1 MKPVLKKIMSAGLAA
16 ALTVGMVPAI
26 SASAV
31 SSQFAGEAWYDQIET
46 VEINREAAHSS
57 FIPYES
63 AEKAL
68 TNEKSVLDD
77 LDASGS
83 EYYQLLNGT
92 WSFYFSSNVTERLKN
107 VTGSS
112 AVNYTENWDTT
123 GWDTIEVPSNIQTQ
137 TNEDGSYKYDMPIYT
152 NQSYA
157 WSNYETVNYTTA
169 PTTNNSVGQY
179 KRTFT
184 LPDSWDGRQVFV
196 SFQGVQSAFYLYIN
210 GQMVGYGEDSY
221 TADEFNITSYLQEGE
236 NTIAVE
242 VYRWSTGS
250 YLENQDYIDLS
261 GIFRDVY
268 LYSKD
273 DVEIRDIFATT
284 DLNDDYTQATVN
296 VSVDVKNLAAGAGD
310 YTVEAQLYDADDN
323 AVWSSPISMTAS
335 VEAALTDVAALAD
348 DTGVT
353 VSASMEVDNP
363 ELWFADT
370 PYLYRLLVQL
380 KDSDGNVLENAVI
393 RIGIRE
399 VGTATIN
406 SAGQQQI
413 QINGEKVLLR
423 GVNRHE
429 SSAENGRALTNEEI
443 LTDVQLM
450 KSFNVNAIRTSHYP
464 NNTYLYDLADELGL
478 YICDEANIESH
489 LGAIYSN
496 IPSGDSTWN
505 TSVMDRTMNMVERDK
520 NHASVI
526 IWSLGNEAT
535 YSTYTMDESYCF
547 YNSSQWILERDPSRL
562 RKYERDNRYTEGS
575 REDSMVDLYSSQ
587 YWSVDSVVYQ
597 LENTSNKLPYIQ
609 SEYAHSM
616 GNGLG
621 NLAEYW
627 EVFREYDN
635 ANGGF
640 IWDWIDQALYA
651 VNEDGETYLA
661 YGGDWG
667 ETVTDYDFCAN
678 GMVNADRTPSS
689 ELYEAKK
696 VLQEISFYDDGNIE
710 NGEVRIV
717 NEFLNTNLNEY
728 QVTWTYTE
736 DNTVI
741 ASGELTGEDINIAA
755 GESKTIQV
763 SLPDVTVTEG
773 SDYVLTF
780 SVALKEDTA
789 WANEY
794 GGKAGDEIAFE
805 QFELGLTATE
815 NQPSMDASSMDEMA
829 VTETD
834 TAIAFTGTTE
844 DGADYSIAIDKTT
857 GYITD
862 YIVDGTALLTSGP
875 EPNYWRAATSNDA
888 GAGVA
893 STSSNLKDAADYY
906 KINEVTVEQHEK
918 VVYVTISG
926 VISNTN
932 SEEILQY
939 AVYADGTVTVT
950 NTFTPSSSCDTLSRV
965 GMKMTVAA
973 GLETVTYYGKGEQ
986 ANYSDRNTGAKLDV
1000 YSTTVTDLFESKLVN
1015 PQENGNR
1022 TGTRWVSLMDD
1033 ENQIG
1038 LLISAEDT
1046 MEFTALHYTA
1056 EDMAN
1061 SSHPYE
1067 LTKLDETILTVDYA
1081 QRGLGNASCGP
1092 DTLSAYQLPT
1102 GTTYTHTY
1110 SIRPITGTTSTA
1122 EDFVDSC
1129 MELSNLN
1136 VNSAEPISA
1145 ITVDGTALE
1154 DFKVGTSDYTYERA
1168 YTDGMTSPVIGV
1180 ITTSDDVEVSI
1191 EQIDGYNGTATI
1203 TTTSAY
1209 GITAVYTVTVSTVQR
1224 EYLSDMEWTEN
1235 VSGYFA
1241 NSRDVCDSNPIQLSV
1256 NGETITYSKGVGM
1269 HAPASI
1275 TVDISGLGY
1284 TTFSAVAGINYE
1296 SVADNNGYSNVNL
1309 VVLVDG
1315 AEAFRADN
1323 IGYNSSGNVFSVPV
1337 EVDVTGAS
1345 TVTVKVEQG
1354 DYDYNDHVSW
1364 ASARFTAAVEEPAC
1378 SHESTELVN
1387 VKEPTCTEDG
1397 YTGDTV
1403 CATCGETI
1411 SAGEVIPAM
1420 GHSWDSGMVTK
1431 EATCTEAGEK
1441 NYTCAVCGESYTE
1454 VIPATGHSYVSEI
1467 TKEATCTEDGIMTYT
1482 CSSCGDSYAETIPAT
1497 GHSWDNG
1504 VVTKEATTEEEGII
1518 TYTCTACGETK
1529 TEAVT
1534 RILLVPSVSLS
1545 VTTDGAG
1552 HLILSGTFE
1561 DYENAENYYAV
1572 TSHGFVYYSTT
1583 KLGNRTL
1590 TINTSGRTRVNFS
1603 KYTSDGGYSYTMTP
1617 ANGNTKY
1624 TIRAFLAY
1632 TNASGKTVYVYSDPI
1647 NVSYNSLL
1655 AQ

>member
-1 MKPVLKKIMSAGLAA
+1 MKPILKKIATVGLAA
-16 ALTVGMVPAI
+16 AMVAGMLPANAV
-26 SASAV
+26 SAA
-31 SSQFAGEAWYDQIET
+31 SSQFAGEEWYDQIAT
-46 VEINREAAHSS
+46 VEINREPAHSS

-68 TNEKSVLDD
+68 AYEKSVLDN

-92 WSFYFSSNVTERLKN
+92 WSFYFSDNVTSRLKN
-107 VTGSS
+107 VYGTSASS
-112 AVNYTENWDTT
+112 YTENWDTT

-137 TNEDGSYKYDMPIYT
+137 TNGDGSYKYDMPIYT

-157 WSNYETVNYTTA
+157 WSNYESVNYSTA
-169 PTTNNSVGQY
+169 PTTKNSVGQY

-184 LPDSWDGRQVFV
+184 IPDSWDGRQVFV
-196 SFQGVQSAFYLYIN
+196 SFQGVQSAFYVYIN

-221 TADEFNITSYLQEGE
+221 TADVFNITPYLQKGE

-284 DLNDDYTQATVN
+284 DLNDDYTQATIN
-296 VSVDVKNLAAGAGD
+296 VSVDVKNLAAAAGN
-310 YTVEAQLYDADDN
+310 YTVEAQLYDANDN

-335 VEAALTDVAALAD
+335 VEAALSDVAALAD
-348 DTGVT
+348 DAGVT

-363 ELWFADT
+363 ELWFADS

-380 KDSDGNVLENAVI
+380 KDSDGNIMENAVV

-399 VGTATIN
+399 IGTATIN
-406 SAGQQQI
+406 SSGQQQI
-413 QINGEKVLLR
+413 QINGQKVLLR

-429 SSAENGRALTNEEI
+429 SSAENGRALTNAEI

-450 KSFNVNAIRTSHYP
+450 KSFNINAIRTSHYP

-505 TSVMDRTMNMVERDK
+505 TSVMDRTINMVERDK

-547 YNSSQWILERDPSRL
+547 YNSSQWILARDPSRL
-562 RKYERDNRYTEGS
+562 RKYERDNRYTQGS
-575 REDSMVDLYSSQ
+575 REGSMVDLYSSQ
-587 YWSVDSVVYQ
+587 YWSADSVVYQ

-651 VNEDGETYLA
+651 VNADGEAYLA

-678 GMVNADRTPSS
+678 GMVNADRTPSA

-728 QVTWTYTE
+728 RVIWTYTE
-736 DNTVI
+736 DNSVL
-741 ASGELTGEDINIAA
+741 ASGELTGNDINIAA
-755 GESKTIQV
+755 GESKTVQV

-780 SVALKEDTA
+780 SVVLTKDTA

-794 GGKAGDEIAFE
+794 GGKTGDEIAFG
-805 QFELGLTATE
+805 QFELELTATQ
-815 NQPSMDASSMDEMA
+815 NQPAMDASAMDTMTVA
-829 VTETD
+829 ETD
-834 TAIAFTGTTE
+834 NSVAFTGVTE
-844 DGADYSIAIDKTT
+844 DGKDYSIVISKTT

-862 YIVDGTALLTSGP
+862 YTVAGTALLTSGP
-875 EPNYWRAATSNDA
+875 QPNYWRAPTSNDA

-893 STSSNLKDAADYY
+893 STSSNLKNAADYF
-906 KINEVTVEQHEK
+906 NVSDVTVEQHDK
-918 VVYVTISG
+918 VVYVTVSG

-932 SEEILQY
+932 SEQILKY
-939 AVYADGTVTVT
+939 AVYADGTLTVT
-950 NTFTPSSSCDTLSRV
+950 NTFTPSASCDTLSRV

-986 ANYSDRNTGAKLDV
+986 ANYADRNTGAKLGV
-1000 YSTTVTDLFESKLVN
+1000 YTTTVTDMFESKLVN

-1022 TGTRWVSLMDD
+1022 TETRWVSLMDD
-1033 ENQIG
+1033 EKQIG

-1056 EDMAN
+1056 EDMAA

-1067 LTKLDETILTVDYA
+1067 LTELEETILTVDYA

-1102 GTTYTHTY
+1102 ATTYTHTY
-1110 SIRPITGTTSTA
+1110 SIRPITGITSTA
-1122 EDFVDSC
+1122 SDYISTC

-1145 ITVDGTALE
+1145 ITVDGVVLE
-1154 DFKVGTSDYTYERA
+1154 DFHVGTSAYIYERA
-1168 YTDGMTSPVIGV
+1168 FADGMGSPVIGV
-1180 ITTSDDVEVSI
+1180 ITTSGDVQVSI
-1191 EQIDGYNGTATI
+1191 EQIDGYNGIATI
-1203 TTTSAY
+1203 TATSAY
-1209 GITAVYTVTVSTVQR
+1209 GITSVYTVAVSTVLR

-1256 NGETITYSKGVGM
+1256 DGETVTYSKGVGM

-1275 TVDISGLGY
+1275 TVDISGKGY
-1284 TTFSAVAGINYE
+1284 TTFAATAGINYE
-1296 SVADNNGYSNVNL
+1296 SVSDNNGYSNVNL
-1309 VVLVDG
+1309 VILVDG
-1315 AEAFRADN
+1315 NEAFRANN

-1364 ASARFTAAVEEPAC
+1364 GNARFTAAVEAPEC
-1378 SHESTELVN
+1378 SHGTTETVN
-1387 VKEPTCTEDG
+1387 AKVPTCTEDG
-1397 YTGDTV
+1397 YTGDEICTI
-1403 CATCGETI
+1403 CGKTLTAGET
-1411 SAGEVIPAM
+1411 
-1420 GHSWDSGMVTK
+1420 
-1431 EATCTEAGEK
+1431 
-1441 NYTCAVCGESYTE
+1441 
-1454 VIPATGHSYVSEI
+1454 IPATGHSYVSEI
-1467 TKEATCTEDGIMTYT
+1467 TKEATCTQSGIAIYT
-1482 CSSCGDSYAETIPAT
+1482 CSICGDSYTQTIPAA
-1497 GHSWDNG
+1497 GHKWNAG
-1504 VVTKEATTEEEGII
+1504 VVTKEATTEEEGEMV
-1518 TYTCTACGETK
+1518 YTCTVCGGTK
-1529 TEAVT
+1529 TEVIEKLAKE
-1534 RILLVPSVSLS
+1534 LLVPGVSLS

-1552 HLILSGTFE
+1552 HLVLSGV
-1561 DYENAENYYAV
+1561 YEEYTNADEYYPV
-1572 TSHGFVYYSTT
+1572 TAHGFVYYMTT

-1590 TINTSGRTRVNFS
+1590 TVNTSGRTRVNFS
-1603 KYTSDGGYSYTMTP
+1603 RYTADGGFTYKMTP
-1617 ANGNTKY
+1617 VNGNTKY

-1632 TNASGKTVYVYSDPI
+1632 TDANGKTVYVYSAPI
-1647 NVSYNSLL
+1647 SGSYNSLS
-1655 AQ
+1655 